1 MAHFSMPSSSSSGT
15 VDDLDSLM
23 PAAAAAAADAAPAP
37 GDVCV
42 SAKCFERIARG
53 VEWKDGKERPA
64 DEKLLLE
71 ELETDICDD
80 GGIVFE
86 AAVAAAAGW
95 AVDATA
101 GRCEE
106 EEEEAAAAAGVPD
119 QAAAAVADAVEW
131 VAFVGF
137 ARLIAVERS
146 RS

>member
-1 MAHFSMPSSSSSGT
+1 MAHFSMPSSSSSGA

-23 PAAAAAAADAAPAP
+23 PAAAAAAAEAAPAP

-64 DEKLLLE
+64 DEKLLFE

-80 GGIVFE
+80 GGIVLD
-86 AAVAAAAGW
+86 AAAAGW
-95 AVDATA
+95 VVDAKA

-106 EEEEAAAAAGVPD
+106 EAAAGVPD
-119 QAAAAVADAVEW
+119 QAAAAAAADAVEW